1 VLMVF
6 ALPLQRLWGWA
17 MGQRSSNGAVSTPVL
32 PTHPDRA

>member
-1 VLMVF
+1 MVF

-17 MGQRSSNGAVSTPVL
+17 MRQRAANVTVSAPVL